1 MFTLSFDRASEV
13 LLARFTGV
21 FTIEDF
27 VSLDTA
33 LAHFLGKQ
41 GHPRGDRV
49 RGLYDLGA
57 VEAVAVPQSKVA
69 ERASQPP
76 IVRRLRVV
84 VAPRNAG
91 DDFGHTYRRHQR
103 LAADSEPVIVP
114 TLQAAY
120 ALLGLTNPDF
130 EPVEHT

>member
-13 LLARFTGV
+13 LLVRFTGV

-27 VSLDTA
+27 ANLDPA
-33 LAHFLGKQ
+33 LAHFLSNQ
-41 GHPRGDRV
+41 GQPHGDRV
-49 RGLYDLGA
+49 RGLYDLSA
-57 VEAVAVPQSKVA
+57 VEAMAVPQSKVA

-91 DDFGHTYRRHQR
+91 EDFGHTYRLHQR

-114 TLQAAY
+114 TLEAAY
-120 ALLGLTNPDF
+120 ELLGLSDPTF
-130 EPVEHT
+130 ESVEHT